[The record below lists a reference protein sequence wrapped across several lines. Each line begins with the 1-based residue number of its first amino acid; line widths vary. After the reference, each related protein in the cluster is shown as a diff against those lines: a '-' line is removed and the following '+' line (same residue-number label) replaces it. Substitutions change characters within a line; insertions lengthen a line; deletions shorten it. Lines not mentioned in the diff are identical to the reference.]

1 MNKSV
6 LHNNLV
12 NVKTLDVIRVNS
24 KGEKTIS
31 DKNKYI
37 ACLLSKTFSLK
48 DIGCNFVVNTEFSNK
63 TFVFSCNTTSKF
75 TTFEKTSFSITKETL
90 LKWIELF
97 NVVSTTCIFQ
107 LYKNDK
113 EQLIL
118 KKADIKYQDKNYFV
132 HDETTNTTEIINA
145 ENSITEEIEEIQTN
159 TRKHQRLIND
169 DEKQQIVNYF
179 VEISQVVPLS
189 FINEIESEDEI
200 KCEFIA

>member
-1 MNKSV
+1 MNKST

-12 NVKTLDVIRVNS
+12 NVKALDVVRVNS

-37 ACLLSKTFSLK
+37 ACLLSKAFSLK
-48 DIGCNFVVNTEFSNK
+48 DIGCNFVVNTEFNNK
-63 TFVFSCNTTSKF
+63 TFVYSCNTTSKF
-75 TTFEKTSFSITKETL
+75 ATFEKTSFSITKETL
-90 LKWIELF
+90 LKWVELF
-97 NVVSTTCIFQ
+97 NVVSTTCIIQ

-118 KKADIKYQDKNYFV
+118 KKSDIKYQDKNYFV
-132 HDETTNTTEIINA
+132 HDDTTNTTEIINA
-145 ENSITEEIEEIQTN
+145 ENSITGEVEEIQTN

-179 VEISQVVPLS
+179 VEISQIVPLS